1 MKHLALPLATPA
13 RNVAPR
19 SSLPAPVKERAT
31 DTAIAFAR
39 AAGTVVVQEEQS

>member
-1 MKHLALPLATPA
+1 MKCLAPLQATLTHS
-13 RNVAPR
+13 VAPR

-39 AAGTVVVQEEQS
+39 AASTVVVQEEQS